1 MVKDDNSSMEFMILN
16 NTSKLVVELD
26 ENGYLEDIQ
35 FVKTS
40 GRK

>member
-1 MVKDDNSSMEFMILN
+1 VKDDKSSMEFLILN

-26 ENGYLEDIQ
+26 ENGYFEDIQ

-40 GRK
+40 GRM